1 MPSMVIMQKSGRLCQ
16 YGKCSKSKVLEVEKE
31 TLLIL
36 VFLLVGVG
44 ILDEGQ
50 ELNLE
55 EKLMDMEMVPDLGM
69 AVMGMEEDL
78 EVGILEVTLVMEVG
92 ILEVTLVME
101 EEVEN
106 MLVDVLGMATSG
118 NSLEVVMAIILEITT
133 SNLLIMVQ

>member
-1 MPSMVIMQKSGRLCQ
+1 MV
-16 YGKCSKSKVLEVEKE
+16 
-31 TLLIL
+31 L
-36 VFLLVGVG
+36 VFLLMGVE

-78 EVGILEVTLVMEVG
+78 EVGILEVTLVME
-92 ILEVTLVME
+92 

-106 MLVDVLGMATSG
+106 MLVEVLGMATSG

-133 SNLLIMVQ
+133 SNLLTMVQ

>member
-1 MPSMVIMQKSGRLCQ
+1 MVIMQKSGRLCQ
-16 YGKCSKSKVLEVEKE
+16 YGKCSTSKVLEIEKE

-36 VFLLVGVG
+36 VFLLVGVE

-55 EKLMDMEMVPDLGM
+55 EKLMDMEMAPGVGM
-69 AVMGMEEDL
+69 AVKGMEEDL
-78 EVGILEVTLVMEVG
+78 EVG

-106 MLVDVLGMATSG
+106 MLVEVLGMATSG

-133 SNLLIMVQ
+133 SNLLTMVQ

>member
-16 YGKCSKSKVLEVEKE
+16 YGKCSTSKVLEIEKE

-36 VFLLVGVG
+36 VFLLVGVE

-55 EKLMDMEMVPDLGM
+55 EKLMDMEMAPGVGM
-69 AVMGMEEDL
+69 AVKGMEEDL
-78 EVGILEVTLVMEVG
+78 EVGILEVTLVME
-92 ILEVTLVME
+92 E
-101 EEVEN
+101 EGEN
-106 MLVDVLGMATSG
+106 MLVEVLGMATSG

-133 SNLLIMVQ
+133 SNLLTMVQ

>member
-1 MPSMVIMQKSGRLCQ
+1 MV
-16 YGKCSKSKVLEVEKE
+16 
-31 TLLIL
+31 L
-36 VFLLVGVG
+36 VFLLVGVE

-55 EKLMDMEMVPDLGM
+55 EKLMDMEMAPDLGM

-106 MLVDVLGMATSG
+106 MLVEVLGMATSG
-118 NSLEVVMAIILEITT
+118 NSVEVVMAIILEITT
-133 SNLLIMVQ
+133 SNLLTMVQ

>member
-1 MPSMVIMQKSGRLCQ
+1 MG
-16 YGKCSKSKVLEVEKE
+16 
-31 TLLIL
+31 
-36 VFLLVGVG
+36 
-44 ILDEGQ
+44 
-50 ELNLE
+50 
-55 EKLMDMEMVPDLGM
+55 MEMVPDLGM

-106 MLVDVLGMATSG
+106 MVVEVLGMATGG

>member
-1 MPSMVIMQKSGRLCQ
+1 MV
-16 YGKCSKSKVLEVEKE
+16 
-31 TLLIL
+31 L
-36 VFLLVGVG
+36 VFLLMGVE

-78 EVGILEVTLVMEVG
+78 EVGILEVTLVME
-92 ILEVTLVME
+92 

-106 MLVDVLGMATSG
+106 MLVEVLGMATSG

-133 SNLLIMVQ
+133 SNLLTLVQ

>member
-1 MPSMVIMQKSGRLCQ
+1 MVIMQKSGRLCQ

-36 VFLLVGVG
+36 VFLVVGVE

-55 EKLMDMEMVPDLGM
+55 EKLMDMEMAPDLGM

-78 EVGILEVTLVMEVG
+78 EVGILEVTLVME
-92 ILEVTLVME
+92 

-106 MLVDVLGMATSG
+106 MVVEALGLATVVG
-118 NSLEVVMAIILEITT
+118 SLEVVMTILEIMT
-133 SNLLIMVQ
+133 SNLLTMVQ